1 MAARYLEIAAALRAE
16 ILDGTW
22 PPDSKLPSESQLTA
36 RFNVANGT
44 LRKSLAVL
52 QAEGLI
58 EGRHGAGVFI
68 RAFKPIVRNAVRR
81 LSSQLWGRG
90 TSIWAADVETRHLDV
105 DRISVFQTTAPE
117 HVAQVLGTHDVWV
130 RDRRYLVEG
139 RPVMIAKSYLPAGLV
154 AGSPIT
160 QVDTGDGGA
169 YARLLEL
176 GHKPVHFR
184 EEVRSRMPLEDE
196 AEALN
201 LPSGTT
207 VLEVARTA
215 LTEDGRAV
223 EVNEMLMDARV
234 YVLQYDFTS

>member
-1 MAARYLEIAAALRAE
+1 MAARYLEVAAALRAE

-22 PPDSKLPSESQLTA
+22 PPDSKLPSESQLTV

-58 EGRHGAGVFI
+58 EGRHGAGVFV

-81 LSSQLWGRG
+81 LSSQLWGQG
-90 TSIWAADVETRHLDV
+90 TSIWAADIETRHLDI
-105 DRISVFQTTAPE
+105 DRVSVYQATAPE
-117 HVAQVLGTHDVWV
+117 RIAQILSTDDVWV
-130 RDRRYLVEG
+130 RERRYLIEG
-139 RPVMIAKSYLPAGLV
+139 RPVMIAKSYLPAEIV
-154 AGSPIT
+154 AGSLIT

-176 GHKPVHFR
+176 GYKPAHFR
-184 EEVRSRMPLEDE
+184 EEVRSRMPTAVEV
-196 AEALN
+196 EALN

-215 LTEDGRAV
+215 RSEDGRVV